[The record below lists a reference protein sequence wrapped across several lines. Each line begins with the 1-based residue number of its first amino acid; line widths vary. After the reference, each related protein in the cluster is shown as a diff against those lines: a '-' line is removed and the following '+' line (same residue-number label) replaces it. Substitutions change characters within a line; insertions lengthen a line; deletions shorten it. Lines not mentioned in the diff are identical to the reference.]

1 MAKILMQGKERFM
14 CPVCENER
22 IEPGQKYCQICGE
35 ALEWEEEAR
44 AERLSIDEAIIHARA
59 VAEKKYIEGFLC
71 YANSGNIEN
80 NKKNDGCIKC
90 AKEHEQL
97 AEWLEELKKY
107 RELERKHRWIPVE
120 ERLPED
126 DNYILLSFSNFSL
139 PLIGRY
145 EADNDGGGAF
155 YLGDDDDGDTCLSAD
170 LYVNAWQPLPEP
182 YRPEE

>member
-1 MAKILMQGKERFM
+1 MAKILMQGKEKFM

-22 IEPGQKYCQICGE
+22 IEPGQNYCQICGE
-35 ALEWEEEAR
+35 ALEWE
-44 AERLSIDEAIIHARA
+44 
-59 VAEKKYIEGFLC
+59 VMMPY
-71 YANSGNIEN
+71 
-80 NKKNDGCIKC
+80 
-90 AKEHEQL
+90 
-97 AEWLEELKKY
+97 WTLKKY
-107 RELERKHRWIPVE
+107 EDTGLAPEEIKALNANIKTSEHRWIPVD

-155 YLGDDDDGDTCLSAD
+155 YLGDNDEGDTCLSED